1 MRFPLHP
8 VYSVQNGA
16 ADRFI
21 ISPEV
26 PFFNS
31 RTEDFG
37 VPASNRVC
45 AGIRCG
51 AGSLSRA
58 GQSFFLYEKSV
69 ERESDFLR
77 GRRPKVCTD
86 LTPPLFRPSKALQI
100 MGIQGESLP
109 DAPPAAHLRI
119 RRSRIPRYVVSR
131 RTAERETAS
140 RGLASRRVLRGNKEK
155 EQSFMDCSFCKR
167 DGVCLSSQAVAS
179 QVFSTQVSLTSVF
192 GMGTGGSS
200 PPSTPSCAFALRVS

>member
-1 MRFPLHP
+1 MLCSYAPRSQRSPSVPHFWMRFPLHP

-51 AGSLSRA
+51 AGSPRHA

-119 RRSRIPRYVVSR
+119 RRSRIPRCVVSR

-140 RGLASRRVLRGNKEK
+140 RGLALGFPLFLRAFEGR
-155 EQSFMDCSFCKR
+155 KR
-167 DGVCLSSQAVAS
+167 
-179 QVFSTQVSLTSVF
+179 
-192 GMGTGGSS
+192 GG
-200 PPSTPSCAFALRVS
+200 